1 MSITVTTQPTVTLSA
16 IARKAFTA
24 INPAKVVSD
33 LIANASDKS
42 SLVPSDIRMT
52 TIAARTMMGV
62 KMTPQ
67 SFTQGLCF
75 ILLKVAHG
83 ARHETLVEGMPQGSQ
98 IAVAAACGT
107 FKRGAGISALQLD
120 HAVQTGF
127 HALLA
132 LPAPES
138 KKKTETLPGAGTTT
152 GTPTETKPENMAP
165 HWSELSGPINQDADD
180 AIAEDSANKALDLMM
195 IDRAAAIARAAAERA
210 EGAAKFE
217 RDAETS
223 AKAIVASVTAR
234 RDAQEIARTIAATLG
249 YRLVKIA
256 TKKAA

>member
-1 MSITVTTQPTVTLSA
+1 MSIIVTTQPTVTLSA

-75 ILLKVAHG
+75 VLLKVAHG
-83 ARHETLVEGMPQGSQ
+83 AKYETLTDGMPAGSVT
-98 IAVAAACGT
+98 AVSAACGT
-107 FKRGAGISALQLD
+107 FKRGAGISALQLE

-138 KKKTETLPGAGTTT
+138 KKKVESLPSAGTTT

-165 HWSELSGPINQDADD
+165 HWSELTGFINKDADSGP
-180 AIAEDSANKALDLMM
+180 AEESANRLFDMLMT
-195 IDRAAAIARAAAERA
+195 DQTAAAERAAAERA

-223 AKAIVASVTAR
+223 AAHLVSDVLKR
-234 RDAQEIARTIAATLG
+234 RDAEAIARTLAESLG
-249 YRLVKIA
+249 FRLVRIPA
-256 TKKAA
+256 KKSA

>member
-1 MSITVTTQPTVTLSA
+1 MSIIVTTQPTVTLSA

-33 LIANASDKS
+33 LIANAGDKS
-42 SLVPSDIRMT
+42 NLVPSDIRMT

-67 SFTQGLCF
+67 SFTQGMAF

-83 ARHETLVEGMPQGSQ
+83 AKYETLTDGMPAGSVT
-98 IAVAAACGT
+98 AVSAACGT

-138 KKKTETLPGAGTTT
+138 KKKAESLPAAGTTT
-152 GTPTETKPENMAP
+152 GTTTETNTENAAP

-180 AIAEDSANKALDLMM
+180 AIAEDSANKLLDLRM
-195 IDRAAAIARAAAERA
+195 IDQAAAIARANAERA
-210 EGAAKFE
+210 AGAEKYE
-217 RDAETS
+217 QDAETS
-223 AKAIVASVTAR
+223 AKALVTSVTSR
-234 RDAQEIARTIAATLG
+234 RDAQEIAREIAASLG
-249 YRLVKIA
+249 FRLVRIA
-256 TKKAA
+256 AKKAA